1 MCPEPAGAGGP
12 AVPTAFRRE
21 SCQKSTAGG
30 IVGIGAVLPCRP
42 GALGLELVRQVGSGA
57 SAGRDRTHTF
67 TSRSQLFVRRT
78 LFDLGSEQASAD
90 AAQVGS
96 LLDNAPIIDVDQLA
110 DLSGLSL
117 NRIRTAIASLAAHG
131 LVGYDAAE
139 HG

>member
-1 MCPEPAGAGGP
+1 
-12 AVPTAFRRE
+12 
-21 SCQKSTAGG
+21 
-30 IVGIGAVLPCRP
+30 LPCRP

-78 LFDLGSEQASAD
+78 LFDLGSKQASAD